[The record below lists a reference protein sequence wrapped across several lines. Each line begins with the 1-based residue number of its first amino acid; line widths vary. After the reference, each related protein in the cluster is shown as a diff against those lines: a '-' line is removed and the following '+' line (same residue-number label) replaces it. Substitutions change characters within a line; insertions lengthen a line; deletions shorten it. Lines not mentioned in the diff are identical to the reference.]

1 MSTENSRSPHPS
13 YDDKHSRNDRDCEL
27 TGRQIN
33 LWDASQTP
41 VASSSSN
48 LRENETPILSTVRDV
63 KGKRKADEIEMTTPL
78 IDEANSEIVEPNLVQ
93 LPVATENSNEPE
105 DRTRTQDIPIRIVR
119 VPRNRT
125 LLNSVKAH
133 LAIPGESAREDPV
146 PSLLTRL
153 SSPHTLPVK
162 AHLAISGQ
170 SARQD
175 PVPSLLTRLSDPHIV
190 PVNPTK
196 ARHML
201 GDCQQN
207 AGDNDHLRHPRKTGR
222 PPRSQDSK
230 TENMPASSKNGND
243 SLPNVINRSPP
254 ILMSA
259 ARPIVRQNSVATST
273 TVEDNTMAI
282 PSYQR
287 IQSRSLPV
295 PINSQNQVD
304 NDNLENQAHD
314 QQIPHVQPPSSV
326 GVVRLNLPNQSHP
339 LAHSTI
345 LNSEETRTRL
355 LARLDIEKRQ
365 VVQLSAT
372 DNNYSP
378 QPLDDIPSCSSSF
391 AISRKSHPIDCDP
404 PLKPH
409 ERGPGV
415 LDLASDSLVSEE
427 SRKRESKL
435 RARAQLRLRLAAEKR
450 LPD

>member
-1 MSTENSRSPHPS
+1 M
-13 YDDKHSRNDRDCEL
+13 
-27 TGRQIN
+27 
-33 LWDASQTP
+33 
-41 VASSSSN
+41 SSSN
-48 LRENETPILSTVRDV
+48 KRETEGMARDV

-78 IDEANSEIVEPNLVQ
+78 IDGTNSEIVEANLVQ
-93 LPVATENSNEPE
+93 LPVAKGDSNEPE
-105 DRTRTQDIPIRIVR
+105 DRIQDKIPIRIVR

-133 LAIPGESAREDPV
+133 LAISGESARQDPA

-153 SSPHTLPVK
+153 SNPHILPVK
-162 AHLAISGQ
+162 AHLAISGK

-175 PVPSLLTRLSDPHIV
+175 PAPSLLTRLSDD
-190 PVNPTK
+190 PVNSTK
-196 ARHML
+196 AHHML

-207 AGDNDHLRHPRKTGR
+207 ASDNDHLRHSRKTGQ
-222 PPRSQDSK
+222 PHSLQPSSSRSLDSK
-230 TENMPASSKNGND
+230 TENKLPSSSKNRNN
-243 SLPNVINRSPP
+243 SVPNVINRSPP
-254 ILMSA
+254 ISMPA

-287 IQSRSLPV
+287 ILSRSLPV
-295 PINSQNQVD
+295 LSNSQNQVD
-304 NDNLENQAHD
+304 NDNLPNQGHD
-314 QQIPHVQPPSSV
+314 QQIPHVQPPPSIDVV
-326 GVVRLNLPNQSHP
+326 GLNFPNQLRP
-339 LAHSTI
+339 LAHSTTT

-355 LARLDIEKRQ
+355 LARLEIEKRQ

-378 QPLDDIPSCSSSF
+378 QRLNDISSCSPSS
-391 AISRKSHPIDCDP
+391 AISSHPIDCDP

-435 RARAQLRLRLAAEKR
+435 RARAQLRVRLAAEKR
-450 LPD
+450 ISG